1 MHRGGRALDGRFQNG
16 FRGQEKFVFGLDL
29 ELLIAFIAGRQRLN
43 LIKNGDEIGS
53 PVDVQAMDAL
63 AWQGCQQKNQKQNA
77 LHIIIRPNS
86 AGRIS
91 TGLRLIISLS
101 VARSTSKFLRQH
113 PVQGYKCLLMKLILD

>member
-63 AWQGCQQKNQKQNA
+63 AWQGRQQKNQKQNA

-101 VARSTSKFLRQH
+101 VARSTSKFLRQY
-113 PVQGYKCLLMKLILD
+113 PVQGYNASS